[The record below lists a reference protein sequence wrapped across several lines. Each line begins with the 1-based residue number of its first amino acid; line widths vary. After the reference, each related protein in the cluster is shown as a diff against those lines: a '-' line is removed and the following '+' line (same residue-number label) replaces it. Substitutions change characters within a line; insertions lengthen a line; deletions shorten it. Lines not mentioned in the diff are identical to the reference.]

1 MDEYDVEEELI
12 AAEEDGSFLM
22 SGMASLDQVAK
33 ILELSFE
40 EGEEV
45 YDTINGFLI
54 SRLGRIPKDG
64 EEPVVTCLGYEFR
77 ILKVENKMIQSVRA
91 FPCKEEQ
98 QTEEK
103 TER

>member
-1 MDEYDVEEELI
+1 M
-12 AAEEDGSFLM
+12 
-22 SGMASLDQVAK
+22 
-33 ILELSFE
+33 
-40 EGEEV
+40 
-45 YDTINGFLI
+45 I